1 MSILIFS
8 LENNLPEDKV
18 DEEQQLVDGSAAL
31 DDDHVQD
38 GEDGVDPLM
47 FIQVGQVES
56 NYADFDKED
65 ETEENQVFI
74 PLCLRLRNLCWKE
87 AIIKI

>member
-8 LENNLPEDKV
+8 LENNLPEHKV
-18 DEEQQLVDGSAAL
+18 DEEQQLVDGSVAL

-56 NYADFDKED
+56 NYADFDKEA
-65 ETEENQVFI
+65 ETEENQVFYTFVFT
-74 PLCLRLRNLCWKE
+74 LAKLRNLC
-87 AIIKI
+87 